1 MVCFC
6 PWCTA
11 LKITISV
18 FFDQTYSMYAYLTM
32 SEASPKNNRPPT
44 SSNYEFVSAAFCQQ
58 PGSNTNRDSHKMPS
72 TSSSVSILAVSRAS
86 LVCICHITWS
96 RTLPFHHR
104 FHPTLSKE
112 AWIERNTV
120 PGIQWSFN
128 RGDFPPKWIM
138 FKSKT
143 QRRLKNIVES
153 TPSKQPT
160 FFWRSHCL
168 WHTSPSPQNKG
179 SDVHPQNFWIHHFW
193 RKTWCDS
200 MFQRPLPGRPVT
212 EVLSSSSLIYAC
224 LGGEWVSIR
233 SISDEYLIHEKATS
247 SKLLTLFKL
256 WLLAG
261 KKGPANQKTNTS
273 RTSGTKWVFLW
284 MVVPQKQENPSCWVP
299 PF

>member
-11 LKITISV
+11 LKT
-18 FFDQTYSMYAYLTM
+18 SMRFSWSNICMHILQCLRQVPRTTGHQPALTM
-32 SEASPKNNRPPT
+32 NLFRLMP
-44 SSNYEFVSAAFCQQ
+44 AAFCQQ

-120 PGIQWSFN
+120 PGIQWSLN

-160 FFWRSHCL
+160 FFGDLNVYDIHLPPPKIKVLMFTPKIFEFTIFGGKHDVIQCS
-168 WHTSPSPQNKG
+168 KG
-179 SDVHPQNFWIHHFW
+179 H
-193 RKTWCDS
+193 
-200 MFQRPLPGRPVT
+200 
-212 EVLSSSSLIYAC
+212 C
-224 LGGEWVSIR
+224 LGGQ
-233 SISDEYLIHEKATS
+233 
-247 SKLLTLFKL
+247 
-256 WLLAG
+256 WL
-261 KKGPANQKTNTS
+261 KCSQ
-273 RTSGTKWVFLW
+273 
-284 MVVPQKQENPSCWVP
+284 VPVWSMQVLVGSECR
-299 PF
+299 